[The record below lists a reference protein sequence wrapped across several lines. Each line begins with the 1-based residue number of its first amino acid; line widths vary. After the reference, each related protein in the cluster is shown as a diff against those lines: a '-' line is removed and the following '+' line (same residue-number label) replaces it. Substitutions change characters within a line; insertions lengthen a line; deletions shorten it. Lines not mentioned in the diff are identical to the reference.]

1 VGDGRRTCSGVAEP
15 NLPACHAVPLHVSTL
30 DDAFDI
36 LQCPSCGEPLQ
47 PADGGATCANRHH
60 FDQARQG
67 YLSLRAA
74 HKGKGAPASGDTA
87 EMLEARQRFQADGI
101 HDDIAAAVLAAV
113 PAGAP
118 SGTSPTSGGWLA
130 DLGGGTGWYASKILD
145 ARPTLRGVVLDA
157 SAPAVRI
164 AARAHERLAGVSAD
178 VWAGI
183 PLRDASVGLALRI
196 FAPGSAD
203 EVQRILAPGGTA
215 VFVVPHADHLRELG
229 HGLKLMKVP
238 AGKAEEVAASIPTA
252 RLVSSHEVRN
262 RVQLS
267 IEQALDAVFMGPNA
281 FHQDRAKVD
290 KVLAEWKAPIS
301 VTIAVTVVALQLD

>member
-1 VGDGRRTCSGVAEP
+1 M
-15 NLPACHAVPLHVSTL
+15 STL

-36 LQCPSCGEPLQ
+36 LQCPSCGEPLS
-47 PADGGATCANRHH
+47 PAEGGASCANRHH

-74 HKGKGAPASGDTA
+74 HKGKGAPASGDTV
-87 EMLEARQRFQADGI
+87 EMLEARERFQADGF

-113 PAGAP
+113 PAAL
-118 SGTSPTSGGWLA
+118 PTSAHGWLA
-130 DLGGGTGWYASKILD
+130 DLGGGTGWYAAQILD
-145 ARPTLRGVVLDA
+145 ARPELRALVLDA

-178 VWAGI
+178 VWTGI
-183 PLRDASVGLALRI
+183 PLRDASVDVALRI
-196 FAPGSAD
+196 FAPGSAG
-203 EVQRILAPGGTA
+203 EVRRILAPGGTA

-238 AGKAEEVAASIPTA
+238 AGKAEEVAASIPDA
-252 RLVSSHEVRN
+252 HLVSSHEVRS
-262 RVQLS
+262 RVELS
-267 IEQALDAVFMGPNA
+267 VEQTLDAVFMGPNA
-281 FHQDRAKVD
+281 FHQDRAKVE